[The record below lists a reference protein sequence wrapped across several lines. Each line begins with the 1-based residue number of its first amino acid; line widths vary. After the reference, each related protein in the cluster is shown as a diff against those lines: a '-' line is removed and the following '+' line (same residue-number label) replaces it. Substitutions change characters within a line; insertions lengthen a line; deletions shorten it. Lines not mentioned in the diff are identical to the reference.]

1 MTTSWIEKNLS
12 NNPFIYIE
20 NGEYSFKDFFELLIE
35 YYNFSSEIINKN
47 EKITF
52 ISKSVLQYSIFSNL
66 IPMLGGIF
74 VPMNPKSP
82 IDEITKKMNIIGSK
96 KIIYDESIELEKVDN
111 ISLFRSEKSQ
121 ESNYRF
127 TWPSYEET
135 FCILFTSGSSGLP
148 KAVSIS
154 RKNIESSCNISQKNL
169 NVEKSDK
176 WLLCMPPYHAGGLS
190 IIYRSLILGNKFH
203 IEDDFNSEKVID
215 LIMSEKINIV
225 SMVPTMLSK
234 IVYQMKDRNLI
245 APKSFKFV
253 ISGGAKTPEELIL
266 SSNNIGLKTLPT
278 YGMTETSSQIAT
290 ASPNDEFRPLNSV
303 GKPLLRD
310 SVKIAKNSEIQVS
323 GEMVANYYDEKVS
336 KKWLQTGDYG
346 YIDKDNYL
354 FVKGR
359 IDELIISGGENINPL
374 EVEEFISKNKK
385 IKECIVL
392 GKTDEYWGEKVVAA
406 IYSDDDITIEE
417 INSYLGGLDKFK
429 YPKDIVQLKKPLPKL
444 HNGKFDRKKIKKLI
458 DESK

>member
-135 FCILFTSGSSGLP
+135 FCILFTSGSSGLA

-253 ISGGAKTPEELIL
+253 LSGGAKTPEELIL

-406 IYSDDDITIEE
+406 IYSDDDITLEE

>member
-253 ISGGAKTPEELIL
+253 LSGGAKTPEELIL

-310 SVKIAKNSEIQVS
+310 SIKIAKNSEIQVS

-406 IYSDDDITIEE
+406 IYSDDDITLEE
-417 INSYLGGLDKFK
+417 INSYLGALDKFK
-429 YPKDIVQLKKPLPKL
+429 FPQDILQLKKPLPKL

>member
-12 NNPFIYIE
+12 NNPFIYTE

-225 SMVPTMLSK
+225 SLVPTMLSK

-253 ISGGAKTPEELIL
+253 LSGGAKTPEELIL

-310 SVKIAKNSEIQVS
+310 SVKITKNSEIQVS

-374 EVEEFISKNKK
+374 EVEDFISKNKK

-406 IYSDDDITIEE
+406 IYSDDDITLEE

>member
-12 NNPFIYIE
+12 NNPFIYTE

-135 FCILFTSGSSGLP
+135 FCILFTSGSSGLA

-253 ISGGAKTPEELIL
+253 LSGGAKTPEELIL

-374 EVEEFISKNKK
+374 EVEDFISKNKK

-406 IYSDDDITIEE
+406 IYSDDDITLEE

>member
-111 ISLFRSEKSQ
+111 VSLFRSEKSQ

-253 ISGGAKTPEELIL
+253 LSGGAKTPEELIL

-406 IYSDDDITIEE
+406 IYSDDDITLEE

>member
-12 NNPFIYIE
+12 NNPFIYLE

-176 WLLCMPPYHAGGLS
+176 WLLCMHPYHAGGLS

-253 ISGGAKTPEELIL
+253 LSGGAKTPEELIL

-406 IYSDDDITIEE
+406 IYSDDDITLEE

>member
-121 ESNYRF
+121 ESSYRF

-253 ISGGAKTPEELIL
+253 LSGGAKTPEELIL

-406 IYSDDDITIEE
+406 IYSDDDITLEE

>member
-406 IYSDDDITIEE
+406 IYSDDDITLEE

>member
-111 ISLFRSEKSQ
+111 ISLFLSEKSQ

-253 ISGGAKTPEELIL
+253 LSGGAKTPEELIL

-374 EVEEFISKNKK
+374 EVEDFISKNKK

-406 IYSDDDITIEE
+406 IYSDDDITLEE

>member
-96 KIIYDESIELEKVDN
+96 KIIYDESIELEKVGN
-111 ISLFRSEKSQ
+111 ISFFHSEKSQ
-121 ESNYRF
+121 ASNYKF
-127 TWPSYEET
+127 TWPSYEDI

-253 ISGGAKTPEELIL
+253 LSGGAKTPEELIL

-406 IYSDDDITIEE
+406 IYSDDDITLEE

>member
-12 NNPFIYIE
+12 NNPFIYTE

-253 ISGGAKTPEELIL
+253 LSGGAKTPEELIL

-374 EVEEFISKNKK
+374 EVEDFISKNKK

-406 IYSDDDITIEE
+406 IYSDDDITLEE

>member
-111 ISLFRSEKSQ
+111 ISLFRSEKSH

-253 ISGGAKTPEELIL
+253 LSGGAKTPEELIL

-406 IYSDDDITIEE
+406 IYSDDDITLEE

>member
-96 KIIYDESIELEKVDN
+96 KIIYDESIELEKVDK

-253 ISGGAKTPEELIL
+253 LSGGAKTPEELIL

-406 IYSDDDITIEE
+406 IYSDDDITLEE

>member
-111 ISLFRSEKSQ
+111 ISLFLSEKSQ

-148 KAVSIS
+148 KAVNIS

-253 ISGGAKTPEELIL
+253 LSGGAKTPEELIL

-406 IYSDDDITIEE
+406 IYSDDDITLEE